1 MDKLVEKCLPDSV
14 MNRLRKIIF
23 DVLYKNPPYNQ
34 GIIASEILEQ
44 AIPIIREEIKK
55 ELEEK
60 FGYFLDNGEL
70 AKLIVDDGGYYGHE
84 GSLKEWKDYWRG

>member
-23 DVLYKNPPYNQ
+23 DVLYKNAPYNQ

-44 AIPIIREEIKK
+44 AIPIIAGEIKK
-55 ELEEK
+55 DIEGLSETP
-60 FGYFLDNGEL
+60 FNS
-70 AKLIVDDGGYYGHE
+70 YYDIKII
-84 GSLKEWKDYWRG
+84 SPRWQDYWNRGVK